1 MATNNHRS
9 SQIKQRTNLKQLG
22 QVADK
27 YLSEVLDAVDQELES
42 PLKMAATFPV
52 ANAVLNFASS
62 SIASADSA
70 KEVVSPVKKQIFSA
84 LTTPTIN
91 FQTQALSNAADFDIV
106 FPASTVGYF
115 RHVGFTLIG
124 SGKIK
129 AIFSPEVST
138 EGALANPGGYF
149 VSGGLPI
156 GYITLE
162 CTNVAGYF
170 KTAGSATDIIEN
182 AKIFRFGSGAGG
194 GSSTGDANSFTE
206 NLKHRLVS
214 SFYEYV
220 TPVVFEIDE
229 ETLTTSATATYD
241 LVDGVYSYTAGG
253 QNFISKQLF
262 DAEFLANSD
271 DSLQLELHAEWLDST
286 SRDDAAIYEASI
298 DGSAYETIT
307 MARQGLSQKFTGNK
321 LLAVPA
327 NVTLSTQASTDGT
340 TELNATTIQSFSAP
354 IALAT
359 KNAARQIVIE
369 LNKLGSPVGSYVISL
384 CEDSSG
390 VPGSVLFSTIALA
403 SSLSAG
409 TNVITLNSFRSV
421 LPIGTYHIK
430 IETDATYKAGFS
442 AGVNSVRLN
451 TNSGGN
457 DLVYNGATWSAGSTD
472 LKYTLS
478 GHGYDLRIKVT
489 SSASGKKLKSFGVF
503 YDEQVGS
510 VITGVEALQKY
521 TFSGD
526 LNTTSFTVTRFLPNP
541 AHMKVYDIGTGQVYR
556 HPAFNIDGHTVTF
569 ASGTF
574 LTPGQV
580 IELIFDQSEGS
591 GFDNSDTN
599 ANLLAANHLGSTDA
613 TLDKSVS
620 GRGILIRNAA
630 GVMKELWLDA
640 SNNLNITDPL

>member
-1 MATNNHRS
+1 MATNNPRS

-27 YLSEVLDAVDQELES
+27 FLSEVLDAVDQELES

-106 FPASTVGYF
+106 FPASTVGRF

-129 AIFSPEVST
+129 AIFSPEAVT

-149 VSGGLPI
+149 VNGGLPI
-156 GYITLE
+156 GYVTLE

-170 KTAGSATDIIEN
+170 KTAGSATSIIEN

-229 ETLTTSATATYD
+229 ETLTDTATATYD
-241 LVDGVYSYTAGG
+241 LVDGVYSFTAAA
-253 QNFISKQLF
+253 QNFVSKQMF
-262 DAEFLANSD
+262 DAEFLAND
-271 DSLQLELHAEWLDST
+271 EDSLQVELHAEWLDSA

-321 LLAVPA
+321 LLSVPA
-327 NVTLSTQASTDGT
+327 NVTLSTQASTNTT

-354 IALAT
+354 IVLAT
-359 KNAARQIVIE
+359 KNAARQIVLE
-369 LNKLGSPVGSYVISL
+369 LNKLGSPVGSYIISL
-384 CEDSSG
+384 CADSAG
-390 VPGSVLFSTIALA
+390 VPGDVLYSKIALV
-403 SSLSAG
+403 STLSAG
-409 TNVITLNSFRSV
+409 TNVITLNNFRSV

-430 IETDATYKAGFS
+430 IETDATYKSGFS
-442 AGVNSVRLN
+442 AGVNSIRLN
-451 TNSGGN
+451 TQTGGN
-457 DLVYNGATWSAGSTD
+457 DLVYNGATWSVGSTD

-478 GHGYDLRIKVT
+478 GHGYDLRVKVT
-489 SSASGKKLKSFGVF
+489 SSASGKKLKAFGVF

-521 TFSGD
+521 TFSGSLD
-526 LNTTSFTVTRFLPNP
+526 TTSFTVTRFLPNP

-569 ASGTF
+569 AAGTF
-574 LTPGQV
+574 LTPGQT

-613 TLDKSVS
+613 TLDKSVA
-620 GRGILIRNAA
+620 GLGIFLRRPDGTLREITIDDN
-630 GVMKELWLDA
+630 D
-640 SNNLNITDPL
+640 NIVIYSV